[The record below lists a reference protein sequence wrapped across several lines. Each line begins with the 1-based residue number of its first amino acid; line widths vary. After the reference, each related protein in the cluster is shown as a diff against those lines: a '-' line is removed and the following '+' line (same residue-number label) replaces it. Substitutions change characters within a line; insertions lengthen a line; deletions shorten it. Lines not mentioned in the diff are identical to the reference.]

1 MATVQVTTFAAFAS
15 AVAVQGDTVEVMND
29 LDIAAEYPNGYPYPL
44 NIKARIINGNGHAVK
59 NIRETDGDADALF
72 QFGENGQWVY
82 GYYEEYT
89 TTINRLHFRNCFA
102 KKHLFWIGN
111 WCRAAF
117 YDCHIEHVGTTSS
130 AEDAGMVNY
139 SYCNTSRLEFCRC
152 WLDIKV
158 RPELYAVF
166 WNNGNGSSLRLDFEN
181 CVINLTQQ
189 EVSSPGTAHFY
200 TFLRYC
206 TKFRNSL
213 IMGEID
219 VGVFGSSQFDIAEA
233 WSGGTGQDL
242 EDMNSYVNISVA
254 NNSGLTS
261 SLSWGILQIYPSNT
275 KYAAINTDKLAS
287 GVTFSNDDTQ
297 YPVARNTDA
306 QMKAGRGLDISESP
320 SDTDWHLDP
329 AYNNGYPFF
338 IFPYPEMQALW
349 EHTSQ
354 SRLYVGS
361 NAASSVS
368 VGSQEA
374 PEVYLG
380 EDQIL

>member
-1 MATVQVTTFAAFAS
+1 MATVQVTTFAAFAD
-15 AVAVQGDTVEVMND
+15 AVKVQGDTVEVMND
-29 LDIAAEYPNGYPYPL
+29 LDIAAEYQNGYPYPL
-44 NIKARIINGNGHAVK
+44 NIKAGIINGNGHAIK
-59 NIRETDGDADALF
+59 NIRDIDGDADALF
-72 QFGENGQWVY
+72 QFGENGQWISDPVN
-82 GYYEEYT
+82 T
-89 TTINRLHFRNCFA
+89 TVINRLHFRNCVA
-102 KKHLFWIGN
+102 KKHLFWNGN

-117 YDCHIEHVGTTSS
+117 YDCYIEHVGTTSS

-139 SYCNTSRLEFCRC
+139 SYCSTSRLEFCRC

-166 WNNGNGSSLRLDFEN
+166 WNNGNSSSLRLDFEN

-219 VGVFGSSQFDIAEA
+219 ASVFDSSQFDIAEA
-233 WSGGTGQDL
+233 WSSGTGQDL
-242 EDMNSYVNISVA
+242 EDMNSYVNISVT

-297 YPVARNTDA
+297 YPVARNTDV
-306 QMKAGRGLDISESP
+306 QMKSGRGLDIKENPTDS
-320 SDTDWHLDP
+320 DWHLDP
-329 AYNNGYPFF
+329 AYNNGYPYFVF
-338 IFPYPEMQALW
+338 AVPELQALW
-349 EHTSQ
+349 AYNPVATPK
-354 SRLYVGS
+354 LFAGS
-361 NAASSVS
+361 DAVT
-368 VGSQEA
+368 EL
-374 PEVYLG
+374 YLG
-380 EDQIL
+380 SEPVERAYLGDDVIA